1 MNQDVLKKL
10 AAQISDILPDSVRVD
25 AQKNIQEILAR
36 QLNKLNIVS
45 RDEFDAQQAV
55 LLRTREKLE
64 ALELAVKDL
73 EQQLSDK

>member
-1 MNQDVLKKL
+1 MNQEVLKKL
-10 AAQISDILPDSVRVD
+10 AAQISDILPDSMRID
-25 AQKNIQEILAR
+25 AQKNIQDILAR

-55 LLRTREKLE
+55 LLRTREKLDG
-64 ALELAVKDL
+64 LEQIVKDL

>member
-10 AAQISDILPDSVRVD
+10 AAQISDILPDSMRVD

-36 QLNKLNIVS
+36 QLNKLNMVS

>member
-10 AAQISDILPDSVRVD
+10 AAQISDILPDSMQVD

>member
-1 MNQDVLKKL
+1 MNQEVLKKL
-10 AAQISDILPDSVRVD
+10 AAQISDILPDSMRID
-25 AQKNIQEILAR
+25 AQKNIQDILAR

-55 LLRTREKLE
+55 LLRTREKLD
-64 ALELAVKDL
+64 ALEQIVKDL

>member
-10 AAQISDILPDSVRVD
+10 AAQISDILPDTMRVD

-36 QLNKLNIVS
+36 QLNKLNMVS

>member
-10 AAQISDILPDSVRVD
+10 AAQISDILPDSMRVD